1 MLTHRQFEKIVNLVH
16 DIEINS
22 YQLAIEQCEGYSY
35 SGIEVAQKDLDK
47 AKSNFIQYL
56 EMLKWNTE

>member
-1 MLTHRQFEKIVNLVH
+1 MLTHRQFEKIVNLVR

-35 SGIEVAQKDLDK
+35 GGIEVAQKDLDK

-56 EMLKWNTE
+56 EMLKRNTE